1 MKAWEKTVRRVCTG
15 VLLFAVATR
24 LAGTGSAKGSDGAA
38 AFLLYLQTG
47 RAVSNGNAPTAP
59 TAAPEP
65 SAAPDPTEPAET
77 VSLFSFPTA
86 PEPGERLTFS
96 ASEAEGVE
104 MKYAGEYRPDLGALL
119 EAPVELDF
127 SGDEPRILIL
137 HTHTTESYTQAPGWE
152 YSPSG
157 EYRTLEE
164 GANMLRVGEQM
175 AQQLRQAGLSVL
187 HDTELHDYPSY
198 NGSYDHANGAIAAY
212 LEEYP
217 SIQMVIDV
225 HRDAAELPDGSQMA
239 TSATVDGQPSAQVM
253 LVMGTDE
260 GGLYHPDWQRNLS
273 WGLKLQV
280 QAQRM
285 YPGLVRPLSLR
296 VSRFNQHFTPG
307 SCLLEVGTAG
317 NTMEEALRAA
327 DAFCQV
333 LIQTIDGLGLRG

>member
-15 VLLFAVATR
+15 VLLLAVAAR

-47 RAVSNGNAPTAP
+47 RVVGREPEATGPTD
-59 TAAPEP
+59 APEP
-65 SAAPDPTEPAET
+65 SCEPEPTEPAET
-77 VSLFSFPTA
+77 VSLFSFPTQ
-86 PEPGERLTFS
+86 PEPVERLTFS

-127 SGDEPRILIL
+127 SGEEPRILIL
-137 HTHTTESYTQAPGWE
+137 HTHTTESYTQSPGWE
-152 YSPSG
+152 YSASG
-157 EYRTLEE
+157 EYRTLEAW
-164 GANMLRVGEQM
+164 ANMLCVGERM

-212 LEEYP
+212 LEQYP

-239 TSATVDGQPSAQVM
+239 TAATVDGQKSAQVM

-260 GGLYHPDWQRNLS
+260 GGLYHPDWQENLS

-307 SCLLEVGTAG
+307 SCLLEVGSAG
-317 NTMEEALRAA
+317 NTMDEALRAA